1 MARPRIPLPK
11 RCPMMKKLLSIV
23 VAALAVGACAFH
35 EDKPRG
41 KTWIP
46 EESDASVGTKQKYQ
60 GTVPTYGDV
69 PLNTQVESAPAPTV
83 DPGARENLGA
93 AAEQIDGRQV
103 LDEGRNRTD
112 ARSSGGGFSILRW
125 RLPLVGARDPAGRL
139 RGRRR
144 TSTMGQSCATR
155 ATPAKEAA
163 MVIRRAAV
171 PRPAARRGES

>member
-1 MARPRIPLPK
+1 
-11 RCPMMKKLLSIV
+11 MMKKLLSIV

-112 ARSSGGGFSILRW
+112 ARSSGGGFPWWALAILPVGFGVVAGLRQW
-125 RLPLVGARDPAGRL
+125 ANRALPEPP
-139 RGRRR
+139 
-144 TSTMGQSCATR
+144 Q
-155 ATPAKEAA
+155 PKK
-163 MVIRRAAV
+163 
-171 PRPAARRGES
+171 PQW